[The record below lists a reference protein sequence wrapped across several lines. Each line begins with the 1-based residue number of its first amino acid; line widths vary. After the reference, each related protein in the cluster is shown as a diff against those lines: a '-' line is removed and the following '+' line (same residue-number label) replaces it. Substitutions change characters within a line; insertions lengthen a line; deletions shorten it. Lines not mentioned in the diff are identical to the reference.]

1 MSVTLRGHHGPVV
14 SPLFLSNHITRCHRV
29 SVYVRLPPTSP
40 VKFNGREWGAVAVE
54 LVLTEEGLLM
64 KMKTNVKAGQ
74 NNNFLS
80 QASALA
86 VVVGGGPVVI
96 QQSIQVAAIQ
106 NQ

>member
-1 MSVTLRGHHGPVV
+1 
-14 SPLFLSNHITRCHRV
+14 
-29 SVYVRLPPTSP
+29 
-40 VKFNGREWGAVAVE
+40 VA
-54 LVLTEEGLLM
+54 LVLTEGELLM
-64 KMKTNVKAGQ
+64 KVKTNVKAGQ
-74 NNNFLS
+74 NNNFLN

>member
-1 MSVTLRGHHGPVV
+1 MSGYIPRAPSSSTAASG
-14 SPLFLSNHITRCHRV
+14 
-29 SVYVRLPPTSP
+29 
-40 VKFNGREWGAVAVE
+40 GAVAVE

-64 KMKTNVKAGQ
+64 KVQTNVKAGQ

-80 QASALA
+80 QNSTQA
-86 VVVGGGPVVI
+86 VGVGQYVVI